1 MGPAGHAA
9 AHEVEDLR
17 AAMLAQLQGCSNAQA
32 ARLRLKAGCTCDAPS
47 FWHLRPHLMQAVAA
61 ARGEAQAR
69 CSVAALDDVL
79 RRHWPD
85 APLSRPAPL
94 R

>member
-1 MGPAGHAA
+1 MGAGLPTVAQ
-9 AHEVEDLR
+9 EVDDLR
-17 AAMLAQLQGCSNAQA
+17 ATLLAQLQGCGNVQA
-32 ARLRLKAGCTCDAPS
+32 ARLRLKAGCTYDAPS
-47 FWHLRPHLMQAVAA
+47 FWHLRPRLMQAVAA
-61 ARGEAQAR
+61 EHGEAHAR
-69 CSVAALDDVL
+69 CSVAALDEVL

>member
-1 MGPAGHAA
+1 MASALQGI
-9 AHEVEDLR
+9 AHEVDDLR
-17 AAMLAQLQGCSNAQA
+17 AAMLAQLQGCGNAQA
-32 ARLRLKAGCTCDAPS
+32 VRLRLKAGCTHDAPS
-47 FWHLRPHLMQAVAA
+47 FWHLRPGLMQAVAA
-61 ARGEAQAR
+61 ERGEAQAR
-69 CSVAALDDVL
+69 RSVAALDEVL